1 MCKFVV
7 NLSDVLDNFNKIK
20 STLDKNVKVCV
31 VVKANAYGFGMPKI
45 VNLLKNRADF
55 FAVARL
61 SEFWEYKK
69 LNVELPCLIL
79 SPLYGNNLKV
89 AIKNGAHITLSSSCD
104 LTEVDSLAKKMGVV
118 ANVHL
123 KIDTGMARFGYTSLT
138 VIKQLLKQLKKCKN
152 IKLFGCYSHF
162 ADSQNEER
170 TVFQREQF
178 ERAKKLI
185 QKSRFKDVVFH
196 IASSKASVVKNNQYD
211 MVRLGIDLYYREGNS
226 HTFECDIVEIKL
238 LKAGSLIGYGG
249 SYKLEK
255 DTYVAV
261 CSAGYADGVN
271 RLLSNNWQ
279 VLINNKRHNIIGS
292 ICMDSFMVDLGQTSA
307 KVGDRVIIFG
317 KNAKSSIC
325 VCEMADKCDT
335 IIYEIFTS
343 ISNRVKRVYK
353 WRNNASNNRQ
363 IPCEK
368 AGVVRY
374 V

>member
-69 LNVELPCLIL
+69 LKVELPCLIL

-152 IKLFGCYSHF
+152 IKLFSISDNLDIC
-162 ADSQNEER
+162 ADLNNY
-170 TVFQREQF
+170 
-178 ERAKKLI
+178 
-185 QKSRFKDVVFH
+185 KDLTH
-196 IASSKASVVKNNQYD
+196 YGPWIN
-211 MVRLGIDLYYREGNS
+211 
-226 HTFECDIVEIKL
+226 
-238 LKAGSLIGYGG
+238 SLILQLMQVGI
-249 SYKLEK
+249 
-255 DTYVAV
+255 AV
-261 CSAGYADGVN
+261 
-271 RLLSNNWQ
+271 
-279 VLINNKRHNIIGS
+279 KH
-292 ICMDSFMVDLGQTSA
+292 
-307 KVGDRVIIFG
+307 
-317 KNAKSSIC
+317 
-325 VCEMADKCDT
+325 T
-335 IIYEIFTS
+335 I
-343 ISNRVKRVYK
+343 
-353 WRNNASNNRQ
+353 Q
-363 IPCEK
+363 
-368 AGVVRY
+368 
-374 V
+374 